1 MFKLDFE
8 TKNKYYLILLSLF
21 PIFYIVGSLFLNTII
36 ALISF
41 LFIVNYSKIKYDKN
55 LLIFFFFIVIFFII
69 NSIFSENS
77 TYSFYKSLAYL
88 RYVLFVLGLYYI
100 LNNSSSNSKKI
111 ISKIFILISIF
122 LIADIFFE
130 FFNGSDIFGN
140 NYGANYNR
148 ISGPFGDELIV
159 GFFLFYFGFISWGLF
174 IRYHKF
180 KNKFIFYIFTVTII
194 YTIYI
199 TGERNAFYSSLIFL
213 ILIIFLEAKIRKI
226 SFFALVTITVLFYFS
241 NKFNVVGNKYDFSNI
256 NQIKSL
262 SKKEDTEDF
271 SKFEKLSNTA
281 LNSHWILHYRSAFE
295 IFKENPIIGSGF
307 KTFRTACP
315 KNENSKKYLCAS
327 QPHNIYFELLSDTGI
342 IGLLIFMLIFIY
354 PILLFLKNYNNVKVS
369 SKIFFALFLVYIFPF
384 KPHGSLFTT
393 SFATLLWFLYSLN
406 LYCFE
411 DDKKK

>member
-8 TKNKYYLILLSLF
+8 IKNKFYFTLLTLF
-21 PIFYIVGSLFLNTII
+21 PIFYIVGSLFLNII
-36 ALISF
+36 IVLIS
-41 LFIVNYSKIKYDKN
+41 LVFIVNFLKIKYNKS
-55 LLIFFFFIVIFFII
+55 LLVFFFFIIIFFII
-69 NSIFSENS
+69 NSIFSES
-77 TYSFYKSLAYL
+77 SSYSFYKSFAYL
-88 RYVLFVLGLYYI
+88 RYLLFVLGLFYI
-100 LNNSSSNSKKI
+100 LYNTSGKLKKT

-174 IRYHKF
+174 IRYHNF

-194 YTIYI
+194 YTIYL

-213 ILIIFLEAKIRKI
+213 ILIIFFEAKIRKI
-226 SFFALVTITVLFYFS
+226 SLIALVTITVLFYFS
-241 NKFNVVGNKYDFSNI
+241 NKFNVVGNKYDLSNI

-262 SKKEDTEDF
+262 SKEKDNYDF
-271 SKFEKLSNTA
+271 SKFEKMSNTA
-281 LNSHWILHYRSAFE
+281 LNSHWILHYKSAFE

-307 KTFRTACP
+307 KTFRTVCP
-315 KNENSKKYLCAS
+315 KNEKSKKYLCAS

-342 IGLLIFMLIFIY
+342 IGLLIFVLIFFY
-354 PILLFLKNYNNVKVS
+354 PIFLFLKNFNNLNIS

-393 SFATLLWFLYSLN
+393 SFASLLWFLYSIN

>member
-1 MFKLDFE
+1 MFNLDLE
-8 TKNKYYLILLSLF
+8 IKNKFYFTLLTLF
-21 PIFYIVGSLFLNTII
+21 PIFYIVGSLFLNII
-36 ALISF
+36 ITLISF
-41 LFIVNYSKIKYDKN
+41 VFIVNYSKIRYDKN
-55 LLIFFFFIVIFFII
+55 LLLFFFFIVIFFII
-69 NSIFSENS
+69 NSIFSES
-77 TYSFYKSLAYL
+77 ISYSFYKSFAYL
-88 RYVLFVLGLYYI
+88 RYLLFMLGLFYI
-100 LNNSSSNSKKI
+100 LYNTSNNLKKI

-140 NYGANYNR
+140 NYGAKYNR

-174 IRYHKF
+174 IRYHEF

-194 YTIYI
+194 YTVYI

-213 ILIIFLEAKIRKI
+213 ILTIVLEPKIRKI
-226 SFFALVTITVLFYFS
+226 SFFALVTIAVLFYFS
-241 NKFNVVGNKYDFSNI
+241 NKFKVVGNKYDLSNI
-256 NQIKSL
+256 NQIKNL
-262 SKKEDTEDF
+262 NKEKDAKDF
-271 SKFEKLSNTA
+271 SKFEKFSNTA
-281 LNSHWILHYRSAFE
+281 LNSHWILHYKSAFE

-307 KTFRTACP
+307 KTFRTVCP
-315 KNENSKKYLCAS
+315 KNVNSKKYLCAS

-354 PILLFLKNYNNVKVS
+354 PILLFIKNYNNVNVS

-406 LYCFE
+406 LYCFK

>member
-8 TKNKYYLILLSLF
+8 IKNKFYFILLTLF

-41 LFIVNYSKIKYDKN
+41 VFIVNYSKIKYDKS

-69 NSIFSENS
+69 NSIFSES
-77 TYSFYKSLAYL
+77 ISYSFYKSFAYL
-88 RYVLFVLGLYYI
+88 RYLLFMLGLFYI
-100 LNNSSSNSKKI
+100 LYNTSSDLKKI

-140 NYGANYNR
+140 DHGANYNR

-262 SKKEDTEDF
+262 NKKEDTEDF

>member
-1 MFKLDFE
+1 MLG
-8 TKNKYYLILLSLF
+8 L
-21 PIFYIVGSLFLNTII
+21 FYILYNT
-36 ALISF
+36 
-41 LFIVNYSKIKYDKN
+41 
-55 LLIFFFFIVIFFII
+55 
-69 NSIFSENS
+69 
-77 TYSFYKSLAYL
+77 
-88 RYVLFVLGLYYI
+88 
-100 LNNSSSNSKKI
+100 SSDLKKI

-262 SKKEDTEDF
+262 NKKEDTEDF

>member
-8 TKNKYYLILLSLF
+8 IKNKFYFILLTLF

-41 LFIVNYSKIKYDKN
+41 VFIVNYSKIKYDKS

-69 NSIFSENS
+69 NSIFSES
-77 TYSFYKSLAYL
+77 ISYSFYKSFAYL
-88 RYVLFVLGLYYI
+88 RYLLFMLGLFYI
-100 LNNSSSNSKKI
+100 LYNTSSDLKKI

-140 NYGANYNR
+140 DHGANYNR

-342 IGLLIFMLIFIY
+342 IGILIFMLIFIY

>member
-8 TKNKYYLILLSLF
+8 IKNKFYFILLTLF

-41 LFIVNYSKIKYDKN
+41 VFIVNYSKIKYDKS

-69 NSIFSENS
+69 NSIFSES
-77 TYSFYKSLAYL
+77 ISYSFYKSFAYL
-88 RYVLFVLGLYYI
+88 RYLLFMLGLFYI
-100 LNNSSSNSKKI
+100 LYNTSSDLKKI

-140 NYGANYNR
+140 DHGANYNR

-159 GFFLFYFGFISWGLF
+159 GFFLLYFGFISWGLF

-262 SKKEDTEDF
+262 NKKEDTEDF

>member
-8 TKNKYYLILLSLF
+8 IKNKYYLILLSLF

-100 LNNSSSNSKKI
+100 LFNSSSNSKKI

-180 KNKFIFYIFTVTII
+180 KNKFIFYLFTVTII
-194 YTIYI
+194 YTIYL
-199 TGERNAFYSSLIFL
+199 TGERNAFYSSMIFL

-256 NQIKSL
+256 NQIKTL
-262 SKKEDTEDF
+262 SKEQDKEDF
-271 SKFEKLSNTA
+271 SKFEKLTNTA
-281 LNSHWILHYRSAFE
+281 LNSHWILHYKSAFE

-354 PILLFLKNYNNVKVS
+354 PILLFFKNFNNLNVS

-393 SFATLLWFLYSLN
+393 SFATLLWFLYSIN